1 MNIRQ
6 IIASIESG
14 KHNSV
19 IYSFHSGEAFVDMN
33 LDVNVVSDE
42 MFIAN
47 EFIGDLEYHVKRFT
61 AHNTESLDDYDTYIM
76 ISRSEYGVLIRN
88 VEIVKAVDSYFSIL
102 LGLGVTALAT
112 FLLYLYTTTL

>member
-14 KHNSV
+14 KHSSV
-19 IYSFHSGEAFVDMN
+19 IYSFHSGEAFVDIN
-33 LDVNVVSDE
+33 PNVKVVSDE
-42 MFIAN
+42 MFIYN
-47 EFIGDLEYHVKRFT
+47 DFIGDLEFHVNRFT
-61 AHNTESLDDYDTYIM
+61 ACNREALENYDTYIM
-76 ISRSEYGVLIRN
+76 ISRSDRGVLIRN
-88 VEIVKAVDSYFSIL
+88 VEIVKHVDSYFSVL